1 MRAYM
6 SSLREE
12 AMAVQEV
19 TVNSFDDVV
28 QKNSIVVV
36 DFWAPWCGP
45 CRNFAPVFEAA
56 SEQHK
61 DITFVKINTDDQPEL
76 AGAFGIKSI
85 PTLGI
90 FRDQVLLYLEPGSLP
105 EEALSEVIQKTR
117 DIDMAEVHKAI
128 AEDQASQQP
137 K

>member
-1 MRAYM
+1 M

>member
-1 MRAYM
+1 
-6 SSLREE
+6 
-12 AMAVQEV
+12 MAVQEV

-28 QKNSIVVV
+28 QKNSIVIV

-105 EEALSEVIQKTR
+105 EDALNEVIQKTR